1 MVLKNYF
8 LFLLLIISGCSSS
21 KKNNGEEKNETNIEL
36 IAAREKVPG
45 ITMEQLRLG
54 NKIYTRDCSGCHAL
68 HKTSEFT
75 AEQWHPILTKM
86 FVKSKIS
93 DSATKALITGYV
105 IAKSK

>member
-1 MVLKNYF
+1 MKNYF
-8 LFLLLIISGCSSS
+8 LFLILVISACTSS
-21 KKNNGEEKNETNIEL
+21 KKINIQEKNPDANVEL
-36 IAAREKVPG
+36 ILANKKVPG
-45 ITMEQLRLG
+45 ITMQQLRLG

-68 HKTSEFT
+68 HKPSEFT

-93 DSATKALITGYV
+93 DSATKALITRYV